1 MYEGTRDIFKL
12 YWTAYGGTGKLLR
25 SPYLHFAALIL
36 ALTWNTWWAPQCG
49 KDGACSGWWEQNI
62 SVLPNLLGFTLG
74 GFAIF
79 IGFGDEKFRGILAD
93 PDPKEQKQP
102 VKTEQSQKV
111 EPNPLPNLYVGLCA
125 SFVHFILVQAIAL
138 LFAIVAKSWWFYAPF
153 MDPIRGWLPV
163 MNTIAG
169 AIGYGLFLYALT
181 CVLAATMHVFRI
193 AKMYARFRSVTAT
206 AQTPSQQQSS
216 PKQMQ

>member
-1 MYEGTRDIFKL
+1 M
-12 YWTAYGGTGKLLR
+12 LR
-25 SPYLHFAALIL
+25 SPYLHLAGLIL

-49 KDGACSGWWEQNI
+49 KDGACVGWWDQNI

-79 IGFGDEKFRGILAD
+79 IGFGDEKFRAILAD
-93 PDPKEQKQP
+93 PEPEQPGKP
-102 VKTEQSQKV
+102 ATDNS
-111 EPNPLPNLYVGLCA
+111 NTLSNLYIGLCA

-138 LFAIVAKSWWFYAPF
+138 LFAIVAKSWWFYTPY
-153 MDPIRGWLPV
+153 MDSFRGWLPALNAV
-163 MNTIAG
+163 GG

-193 AKMYARFRSVTAT
+193 AKMYARFRSVVSS
-206 AQTPSQQQSS
+206 AQPVAQQQSP

>member
-1 MYEGTRDIFKL
+1 MYKGTRDIFKL
-12 YWTAYGGTGKLLR
+12 YWTAYGGTKALLR
-25 SPYLHFAALIL
+25 SPYLHLAALIL

-93 PDPKEQKQP
+93 PEP
-102 VKTEQSQKV
+102 VPAGQTPV
-111 EPNPLPNLYVGLCA
+111 ANPSSLPNLYVGLCA
-125 SFVHFILVQAIAL
+125 SFVHFILVQAVAL

-153 MDPIRGWLPV
+153 MDPIRDWLPV

-193 AKMYARFRSVTAT
+193 AKMYARFRSVTAVV
-206 AQTPSQQQSS
+206 QPPSQQQSS